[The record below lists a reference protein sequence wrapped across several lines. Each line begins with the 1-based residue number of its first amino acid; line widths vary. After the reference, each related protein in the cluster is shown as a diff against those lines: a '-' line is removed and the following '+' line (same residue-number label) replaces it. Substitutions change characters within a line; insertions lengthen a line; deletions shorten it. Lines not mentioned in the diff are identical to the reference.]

1 MWYGAIFIL
10 LAAYLF
16 EAGGAGYWTAR
27 KDWIKVCKKT
37 TGALSYLLIT
47 IFIITHFI

>member
-10 LAAYLF
+10 LAAYLL
-16 EAGGAGYWTAR
+16 EAGGAGYYAAI

-37 TGALSYLLIT
+37 VGALSYLLAI
-47 IFIITHFI
+47 ILIITHFI

>member
-10 LAAYLF
+10 LTTFLLEAA
-16 EAGGAGYWTAR
+16 GAGYYTAI

-37 TGALSYLLIT
+37 VGALSYLLIT